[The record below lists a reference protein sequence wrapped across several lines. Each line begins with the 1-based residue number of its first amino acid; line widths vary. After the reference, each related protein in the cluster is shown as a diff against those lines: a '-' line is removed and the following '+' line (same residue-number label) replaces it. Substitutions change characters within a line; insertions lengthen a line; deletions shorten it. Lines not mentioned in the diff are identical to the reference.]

1 MAILEFNQCHKSD
14 EMLFITYA
22 NFDCL
27 IEKIVGYK
35 SNSDSKS
42 NWRCSIRIFSVY
54 ILSFKDIKN
63 NHDLQIGKGWTNK
76 FYGSLRKHTWR

>member
-42 NWRCSIRIFSVY
+42 N
-54 ILSFKDIKN
+54 
-63 NHDLQIGKGWTNK
+63 
-76 FYGSLRKHTWR
+76 